1 MRGEIFKL
9 FAMKHEL
16 KSHVNQCL
24 WAKKRGSK
32 IVYVNSRFW
41 HSIFFVIVNQIV
53 IALIH

>member
-9 FAMKHEL
+9 FAMKHEP

-41 HSIFFVIVNQIV
+41 HSIFVFIVNQIV